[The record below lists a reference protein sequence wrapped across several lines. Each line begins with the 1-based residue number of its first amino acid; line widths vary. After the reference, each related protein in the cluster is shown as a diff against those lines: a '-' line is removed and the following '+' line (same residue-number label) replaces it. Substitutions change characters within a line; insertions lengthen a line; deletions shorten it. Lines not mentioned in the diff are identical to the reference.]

1 MLGLDL
7 LGTAAFA
14 VNGAMTAIRTARL
27 DIIGIITLGMVT
39 AIGGGFIR
47 DILLGDLPPATFLD
61 WRYLL
66 VAASGGLLA
75 FFLGRKLE
83 RLALP
88 ITILDAVGLSLFAI
102 TGTIKGLEFGLGN
115 TQAIIL
121 GIITAVGGG
130 TIRDVLIR
138 QIPSILHADLYA
150 IPALLG
156 AGITVVVAELG
167 LHPYPWAIIGASV
180 CFILRMV
187 GVKYDL
193 QAPKPKH

>member
-27 DIIGIITLGMVT
+27 DIVGIITLGMVT

-167 LHPYPWAIIGASV
+167 LHPYPWAIIGASL

>member
-27 DIIGIITLGMVT
+27 DIVGIITLGMVT

-66 VAASGGLLA
+66 VAGSGGLLA

-156 AGITVVVAELG
+156 AGITVAVAELG

>member
-27 DIIGIITLGMVT
+27 DIVGIITLGMVT

-130 TIRDVLIR
+130 TIRDILIR

-167 LHPYPWAIIGASV
+167 LHPYPWAIIGASL

>member
-75 FFLGRKLE
+75 FFLGRELE

>member
-27 DIIGIITLGMVT
+27 DIVGIITLGMVT

-75 FFLGRKLE
+75 FFLGRKLD

-156 AGITVVVAELG
+156 AGITVIVAEAG
-167 LHPYPWAIIGASV
+167 LHPYPWAIIGASL

>member
-130 TIRDVLIR
+130 TIRDVLLR

>member
-27 DIIGIITLGMVT
+27 DIVGIITLGMVT

-75 FFLGRKLE
+75 FFLGRKLD

-156 AGITVVVAELG
+156 AGITVIVAESG
-167 LHPYPWAIIGASV
+167 LHPYPWAIIGASL